1 MINKINTFHDIENF
15 ADEIIIFGNPCT
27 MQIILNHFSQKC
39 IFVKKSNKR
48 KNANLI
54 YSLTGVNN
62 YDAHIEQRKKIFN
75 QITKENYEK

>member
-1 MINKINTFHDIENF
+1 
-15 ADEIIIFGNPCT
+15 